1 VPLRGE
7 RAEPLVEPVR
17 IAPRELRARADPEP
31 LEVAEGGLADI
42 REGGERAWSH
52 EVASTA

>member
-1 VPLRGE
+1 VPLRRE

-31 LEVAEGGLADI
+31 LEVAERGLADV
-42 REGGERAWSH
+42 REGGKGFG
-52 EVASTA
+52 AS